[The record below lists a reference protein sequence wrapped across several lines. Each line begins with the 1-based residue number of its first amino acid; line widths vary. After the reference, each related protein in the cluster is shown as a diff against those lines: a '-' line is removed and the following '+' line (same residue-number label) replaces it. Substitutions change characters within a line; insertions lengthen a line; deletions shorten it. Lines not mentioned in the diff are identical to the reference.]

1 MSKNTGDTKFRT
13 VDVDRLTEP
22 AFQDELTDEAKPSSL
37 NISEINDLISSGR
50 STDAI
55 LCILQN
61 APINSKDP
69 QVKDTAFKLMMR
81 LLSQF
86 KSNQNI
92 DDFLST
98 MDQDKIDLL
107 MKYIYRGFEQ
117 PQEISCATLLTW
129 HEKVYAYGK
138 VGSIMRVLTDR
149 KRV

>member
-1 MSKNTGDTKFRT
+1 MAINTGNTKFRMVN
-13 VDVDRLTEP
+13 VDQLTEP
-22 AFQDELTDEAKPSSL
+22 TFQDELTEDIKPSRL
-37 NISEINDLISSGR
+37 NISEINSLISSGK

-55 LCILQN
+55 LNILQN
-61 APINSKDP
+61 APTNSKD
-69 QVKDTAFKLMMR
+69 QQTKDTVFKLMMR

-92 DDFLST
+92 DEFLSS

-129 HEKVYAYGK
+129 HEKVRLQICY
-138 VGSIMRVLTDR
+138 IH
-149 KRV
+149 

>member
-69 QVKDTAFKLMMR
+69 QVKDTAFKLMMH
-81 LLSQF
+81 
-86 KSNQNI
+86 
-92 DDFLST
+92 
-98 MDQDKIDLL
+98 KIDLL

>member
-1 MSKNTGDTKFRT
+1 MAINTGNTKFRMVN
-13 VDVDRLTEP
+13 VDQLTEP
-22 AFQDELTDEAKPSSL
+22 TFQDELTEDIKPSRL
-37 NISEINDLISSGR
+37 NISEINSLISSGK

-55 LCILQN
+55 LNILQN
-61 APINSKDP
+61 APINSKD
-69 QVKDTAFKLMMR
+69 QQTKDTVFKLMMR

-92 DDFLST
+92 DEFLSS

-129 HEKVYAYGK
+129 HEKVYTYGK
-138 VGSIMRVLTDR
+138 AGSIMRVLTDR

>member
-1 MSKNTGDTKFRT
+1 MAINTGNTKFRMVN
-13 VDVDRLTEP
+13 VDQLTEP
-22 AFQDELTDEAKPSSL
+22 TFQDELTEDIKPSRL
-37 NISEINDLISSGR
+37 NISEINSLISSGK

-55 LCILQN
+55 LNILQN
-61 APINSKDP
+61 APINSKD
-69 QVKDTAFKLMMR
+69 QQTKDTVFKLMMR

-92 DDFLST
+92 DEFLSS

-129 HEKVYAYGK
+129 HEKVRLKICY
-138 VGSIMRVLTDR
+138 IH
-149 KRV
+149 